1 MAESAQAYAYT
12 AIDERGRKVRGAISA
27 ASEDGAF
34 LQLKRSGLTP
44 LRLSVTSSGP
54 SGAGPRKGLGDRQ
67 TADFLSD
74 LAALLKAGADLR
86 SALSIL
92 GGRGDGAVD
101 QLCRQLAEAIGGGE
115 AIDHAFAQ
123 ALPQRYAFVAALIA
137 AGEASGDLAG
147 GMRRA
152 GEMLAARMKLRDQ
165 LVSTL
170 SYPAFV
176 LVSTIAAFLVIVL
189 FLVPSLAPLV
199 GESTDNPGGVLP
211 FLLAFSKFLREN
223 SLSLGVMFVVAA
235 LAVGFAAWSGALAK
249 TVDRLLLQGLLRRTA
264 CALVYG
270 AFSIALGDMLAAGSP
285 MTQALRLAV
294 NVVRSPLAR
303 ERLKPVLAAVREGE
317 RLSDSLSKVQG
328 FPPAVVRLA
337 VVGESSGALGP
348 MLARAGRLEEEN
360 ALRRIEAGGRILGP
374 AAIVLLGGMVGLL
387 MAGLLTGIQE
397 IGDTALR

>member
-1 MAESAQAYAYT
+1 MSDPARSYAYT
-12 AIDERGRKVRGAISA
+12 AIDNRGRKVRGAISA
-27 ASEDGAF
+27 TSEDRAF
-34 LQLKRSGLTP
+34 LQLKQSGLTP
-44 LRLSVTSSGP
+44 LRLAITAKPSAAASG
-54 SGAGPRKGLGDRQ
+54 SANDRQ
-67 TADFLSD
+67 VADFLSD

-92 GGRGDGAVD
+92 GGREDGALAR
-101 QLCRQLAEAIGGGE
+101 LCRQLAEAIGGGE
-115 AIDHAFAQ
+115 AVDRAFVR

-147 GMRRA
+147 GLRRA
-152 GEMLAARMKLRDQ
+152 GDMLAARIKLRDQ

-176 LVSTIAAFLVIVL
+176 LASTVAAFLVIIL

-199 GESTDNPGGVLP
+199 EESGQNPGGALP
-211 FLLAFSKFLREN
+211 LLLALSDFLREN
-223 SLSLGVMFVVAA
+223 SLALGVAFGIAA
-235 LAVGFAAWSGALAK
+235 LGLGLAAWSGALTK
-249 TVDRLLLQGLLRRTA
+249 TIDRALLLGPLRRTVG
-264 CALVYG
+264 ALVYG
-270 AFSIALGDMLAAGSP
+270 AYSIALGDMLAAGSP
-285 MTQALRLAV
+285 MTQSLRLAA

-303 ERLKPVLAAVREGE
+303 ERLKPVAASVREGE
-317 RLSDSLSKVQG
+317 RLSDGLSKIDG
-328 FPPAVVRLA
+328 FPPAIVRLA
-337 VVGESSGALGP
+337 IVGESSGALGP

-397 IGDTALR
+397 LGDTALR